1 MGVLKLDPFPGF
13 SKSFEKNKWADFV
26 EFLCLES
33 TDKEISLNDI
43 TSMYSREGVL
53 DDSNGDEDQGEKD
66 DKNRAQFI
74 EIFRYIFSR
83 MEFIGDFYPFVKVD
97 EDTIKM
103 VDVINEKYILYFFLL
118 FSSNTG
124 YITDPHIPPFLHQS
138 FERISIDIMKIMYP
152 NFRNELFGTSTKR
165 GECFYG
171 GSVLSKLRKL
181 GKFLGTPLTDRAK
194 KNPRYKGPSGD
205 AGLDVIS
212 FLQIDKPLCT
222 APMLPVCIGQCTTS
236 YGNWHNKQLSIKNSS
251 LCSLFQ
257 ELAVYHELLFI
268 SFPLRGI
275 NGNWSFE
282 EANKI
287 QTIVIDRIRFLNIL
301 SNAEKSTVLNDE
313 ISNCIKELLGNYNVV
328 F

>member
-1 MGVLKLDPFPGF
+1 MGLLRLDPFPDF
-13 SKSFEKNKWADFV
+13 SKSLEKNKWADFI
-26 EFLCLES
+26 EFLCLEAP
-33 TDKEISLNDI
+33 DKEISLNDI
-43 TSMYSREGVL
+43 TSMYSREGL
-53 DDSNGDEDQGEKD
+53 SDNSNGDEDQGERD

-74 EIFRYIFSR
+74 EIFSYIFSR
-83 MEFIGDFYPFVKVD
+83 MDFIGDFYPFVKID

-103 VDVINEKYILYFFLL
+103 IEVIDEKKLLYFFLL

-124 YITDPHIPPFLHQS
+124 YITDLHIPPFLHQS

-152 NFRNELFGTSTKR
+152 NFRNELFGTSTKK

-171 GSVLSKLRKL
+171 GSVINKLKKL
-181 GKFLGTPLTDRAK
+181 GNFLGTPLTDRAK
-194 KNPRYKGPSGD
+194 KNPRYKGSSGD

-222 APMLPVCIGQCTTS
+222 ASMLPVCIGQCTTS
-236 YGNWHNKQLSIKNSS
+236 YGNWYNKQLSIKNSS
-251 LCSLFQ
+251 LSTLYQ

-282 EANKI
+282 EATNI

-301 SNAEKSTVLNDE
+301 SIVKKNTVLNDE
-313 ISNCIKELLGNYNVV
+313 VSDYMKELLGNYNVV